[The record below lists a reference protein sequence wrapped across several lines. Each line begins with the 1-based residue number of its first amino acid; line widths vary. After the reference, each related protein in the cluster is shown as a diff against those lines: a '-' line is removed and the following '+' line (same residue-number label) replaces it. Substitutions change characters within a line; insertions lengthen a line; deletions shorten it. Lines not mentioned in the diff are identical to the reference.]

1 MPSRSSEC
9 GNKTCPFSEFNDV
22 SDHILSR
29 LQIADAIIWRP
40 DEDAA
45 LPPFFAVGPDGKAAF
60 VLRGEN
66 INSGSGVKATIFKFV
81 VSREGNEAMLR
92 RVNRT
97 KLLEKRIRRT
107 WEHGLSGP
115 DCRATDDVLFSCDR
129 ERGKRDHPARFDY
142 PDDRGQTGAAWR
154 GDGGGGG
161 RPSCHQCCCSVLTTH
176 CSANGQR
183 RRQEDRGEGGL
194 VPGNSLSIGSALL
207 LLGSWRKSRKLPIY

>member
-1 MPSRSSEC
+1 M
-9 GNKTCPFSEFNDV
+9 
-22 SDHILSR
+22 
-29 LQIADAIIWRP
+29 
-40 DEDAA
+40 
-45 LPPFFAVGPDGKAAF
+45 
-60 VLRGEN
+60 
-66 INSGSGVKATIFKFV
+66 

-92 RVNRT
+92 RVKRT

-154 GDGGGGG
+154 GDGDG

-183 RRQEDRGEGGL
+183 RRVGKRTEAMEDFRRWESGSASTSEY
-194 VPGNSLSIGSALL
+194 GNSSILKVGARHPRVKSIVGSRLASTLQT
-207 LLGSWRKSRKLPIY
+207 SKE